1 MKKSIFGVI
10 VATGIILL
18 MMFCYK
24 DSHQASSQ
32 RVITWERLD
41 TFVFVNPMYRV
52 AYPDYFEVNTAEL
65 DSGHV
70 SFYYTING
78 NSVAL
83 RSYSIPRYELW
94 DVKTFANSVERF
106 IMEIGNDTIT
116 MKELHLNYFYME
128 SRAKNNEYKCYE
140 KYVLGDEDIFVLAL
154 DYPEGIED
162 NQVERLKELVH
173 DWNPK

>member
-24 DSHQASSQ
+24 DSHQASPQ
-32 RVITWERLD
+32 KVITWERLD
-41 TFVFVNPMYRV
+41 TFVFVKPMYRV

-94 DVKTFANSVERF
+94 DVSSFANSVERLEATPEAFF
-106 IMEIGNDTIT
+106 IFNTSASVALLTTDTCTFDTRTPKKSANVIV
-116 MKELHLNYFYME
+116 F
-128 SRAKNNEYKCYE
+128 SPIKNGATE
-140 KYVLGDEDIFVLAL
+140 VT
-154 DYPEGIED
+154 
-162 NQVERLKELVH
+162 
-173 DWNPK
+173 PKK